1 MTNEETPEEFF
12 KSIAKIASLPKG
24 TDESICFALAEGDGW
39 FGNLLADGQYISPNG
54 DLAADYHE
62 FCRINSLETSEIDN
76 AKHFLK
82 QFKLQQKM
90 SKINED
96 FE

>member
-12 KSIAKIASLPKG
+12 NNIASMASLPR
-24 TDESICFALAEGDGW
+24 TDQSICFALSEGDGW
-39 FGNLLADGQYISPNG
+39 WGNVLATDANYISPNG

-62 FCRINSLETSEIDN
+62 FCRINSLDQNDVTN
-76 AKHFLK
+76 AEHFLK
-82 QFKLQQKM
+82 QFKLQQKI
-90 SKINED
+90 SKLNED